1 MLTIAT
7 AYSKFILSG
16 EHFVVDGT
24 PSVVLPAPC
33 FSTTVSI
40 EDQELPGITAIC
52 NFDCPQAGLNKQRD
66 KHESLVKD
74 LIAKAAGLLGFDINN
89 FGIRCVV
96 RSTIPPGQG
105 AGSSSSL
112 CQAIVEAMIRH
123 FLFDENA
130 HNEKLHPNYLKWF
143 GTQLENLWHGP
154 VSGIDNAAIAYRRIM
169 LYQRGQAPQYIQLSS
184 PLFFV
189 AGTTGP
195 RTDRNPYEIMRNLRQ
210 KQPLPFA
217 AYRKAMTE
225 NATQLAVA
233 LREGDLIQIGALMN
247 ESEDIFETCG
257 IVTDSM
263 KNACTAA
270 ASLGAFGARMT
281 GAGGGGFVI
290 ACAPIHIA
298 EKIQTK
304 WDSIGLKAICILPYG
319 LETIR

>member
-40 EDQELPGITAIC
+40 EDQDFPGITTIC
-52 NFDCPQAGLNKQRD
+52 NFDCPQAGLNTQRD
-66 KHESLVKD
+66 KHEALVTQ
-74 LIAKAAGLLGFDINN
+74 LIAKAAGILGLNISNC
-89 FGIRCVV
+89 GIRCVV

-123 FLFDENA
+123 FLFDEQA
-130 HNEKLHPNYLKWF
+130 HKDKLHPNYLKWF

-169 LYQRGQAPQYIQLSS
+169 LYQRAQAPEYIQLSS

-189 AGTTGP
+189 AGTTGQ
-195 RTDRNPYEIMRNLRQ
+195 RTERNPYEIMRNLKQ
-210 KQPLPFA
+210 NQPLL
-217 AYRKAMTE
+217 YSTYWKTITD
-225 NATQLAVA
+225 NASQLAVA
-233 LREGDLIQIGALMN
+233 LREGDLIRIGALMN
-247 ESEDIFETCG
+247 ESEEIYESCG
-257 IVTDSM
+257 IVTESM
-263 KNACTAA
+263 KAACAA
-270 ASLGAFGARMT
+270 ASSLGAFGARMT

-290 ACAPIHIA
+290 ACAPINNA
-298 EKIQTK
+298 ENIQAK
-304 WDSIGLKAICILPYG
+304 WDSLGLKAISILPYG